1 MLYYKS
7 HPGGSSRCLSA
18 NENNANEA
26 YKMNFLEK
34 LFSLKE
40 HGTTIRREIYT
51 GTIMFL
57 TVSYILAVNPDIL
70 SSTGMHRGGLFYVT
84 AFSAFV
90 GTLFMSIIA
99 NSPLALAPAMGLN
112 AFFAYSVVGGMGY
125 SWQFALF
132 AVVVEGIIFFMLSV
146 TSIRERIINS
156 IPMPLKYA
164 MGAGIGL
171 FITFIAFKNAHII
184 QGHPVTFVTVQDFFG
199 AKFHTAGISA
209 VLAIAG
215 VLFSAYLLHRNVAA
229 ALLLGILSTWA
240 AGIVCQL
247 TGVYRVDPANG
258 FFSLLPNFNYSTFV
272 DSFRGFRYL
281 FASAFDVANWT
292 CKNSS
297 ATGVS
302 LLKSADF
309 AVICMAFLF
318 TDFFDTVGTVN
329 GAVVN
334 TPLMKQDGTI
344 PRLKRI
350 MLADSIATFIGGVFG
365 TSTTTTFAES
375 AVGIRA
381 GARTGLSA
389 MVCAFWFLLSLVL
402 APVFLAIPAFA
413 TAPALIIVGFLML
426 RAIFHVDWDD
436 IAGAIPAYLLV
447 AGVVFTYNI
456 SDGLGIGIIS
466 YTILNCRIKGRVT
479 WLLAVVAALFIAKY
493 LCL

>member
-1 MLYYKS
+1 
-7 HPGGSSRCLSA
+7 
-18 NENNANEA
+18 
-26 YKMNFLEK
+26 MNLLEK
-34 LFSLKE
+34 FFNLKAS
-40 HGTTIRREIYT
+40 GTTFRRELYT

-57 TVSYILAVNPDIL
+57 TVSYILAVNPEIL

-84 AFSAFV
+84 ALSAFV
-90 GTLFMSIIA
+90 GTLMMAIIA

-132 AVVVEGIIFFMLSV
+132 AVVVEGIIFFMLSAS
-146 TSIRERIINS
+146 SIREKIINA
-156 IPMPLKYA
+156 IPLPLKYA

-171 FITFIAFKNAHII
+171 FITLIAFKSAHII
-184 QGHPVTFVTVQDFFG
+184 QSHPVTFVTIQDFFG
-199 AKFHTAGISA
+199 SKFHTAGISA
-209 VLAIAG
+209 ILAIAG

-247 TGVYRVDPANG
+247 TGVYHVDPANG
-258 FFSLLPNFNYSTFV
+258 FHSLLPQFSYRTFF
-272 DSFRGFRYL
+272 DSFSGFRYL
-281 FASAFDVANWT
+281 FASAFDVANWS
-292 CKNSS
+292 CKSS
-297 ATGVS
+297 DATGFS

-309 AVICMAFLF
+309 AVVCMAFLF

-334 TPLMKQDGTI
+334 TPLMKKDGTI
-344 PRLKRI
+344 PRLRRI
-350 MLADSIATFIGGVFG
+350 MIADSLATFIGGVFG

-375 AVGIRA
+375 AVGIKA
-381 GARTGLSA
+381 GARTGLA
-389 MVCAFWFLLSLVL
+389 ALVCAFWFMLSLVC
-402 APVFLAIPAFA
+402 APVFMAIPGFA

-426 RAIFHVDWDD
+426 KSILNIDWDD

-447 AGVVFTYNI
+447 TGIVFTYNI
-456 SDGLGIGIIS
+456 SDGLGLGVIS
-466 YTILNCRIKGRVT
+466 YTILNFRIKGRVS
-479 WLLAVVAALFIAKY
+479 WLLALVALLFVVKY